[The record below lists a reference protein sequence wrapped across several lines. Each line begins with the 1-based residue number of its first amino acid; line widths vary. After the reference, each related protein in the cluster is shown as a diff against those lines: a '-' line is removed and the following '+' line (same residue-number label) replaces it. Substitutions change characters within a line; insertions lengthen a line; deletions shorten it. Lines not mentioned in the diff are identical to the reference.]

1 NMMRKLQ
8 VHKVTELLNC
18 ARRMRLIEY

>member
-1 NMMRKLQ
+1 LQ

>member
-1 NMMRKLQ
+1 MMRKLQ